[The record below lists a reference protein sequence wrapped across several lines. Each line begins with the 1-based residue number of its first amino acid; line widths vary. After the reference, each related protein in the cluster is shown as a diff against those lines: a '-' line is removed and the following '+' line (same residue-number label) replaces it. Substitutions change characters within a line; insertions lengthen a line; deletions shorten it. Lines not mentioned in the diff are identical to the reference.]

1 MSHRLLVVGLVA
13 VLLNIC
19 LLFCLYVATKELGG
33 RWLGLIVITAAALA
47 VLMWCTAVW
56 IIRPFLRLEKKTR
69 LFLER
74 YAPNSL
80 FEDESIFF
88 TPTSQQMWEYLQKML
103 DSSEVLKLNKR
114 QAQYL
119 ALQNQINPHF
129 LYNTLESIRS
139 EVLVAGVT
147 DLAEMTEA
155 LASFFRYTIS
165 KVENL
170 VSVEE
175 ELQNCET
182 YFKIQ
187 QYRFAERLQLTID
200 YDSAEREEIYNCRL
214 PKLTMQPILENSII
228 HGTECKIGT
237 GHLKIHLERTGE
249 MLFIRISDDG
259 VGMDEQTLARMNG
272 QLQKSA
278 RAVASQ
284 DSPAKGGIALRNVNN
299 RIHLLFGEEYGL
311 CVFSMPGVGT
321 DVEILLPAITSDRNV
336 PNKEALFSLLTQN
349 LPLRYGY
356 VYYHEKLVNDWHDR
370 WRGNNRISVIRNES
384 CLAKDLTVADN
395 IFVLRSGFKKWHIR
409 PYILRDQ
416 LIPFIQEIGVPIRA
430 DAYIDSLTTFQRFVV
445 ELLKAV
451 VAGSRLIVLDNVDA
465 FISESE
471 LAKLQEILLHYAE
484 KGISFLYLSAHF
496 EETLRFCHRT
506 ALMSNGR
513 LLKCFNLKSGVRI
526 SCRCLAWGTM
536 TAGSGHI

>member
-1 MSHRLLVVGLVA
+1 M
-13 VLLNIC
+13 
-19 LLFCLYVATKELGG
+19 
-33 RWLGLIVITAAALA
+33 GLIVITAAALA

-526 SCRCLAWGTM
+526 SCRCLAWGTIS
-536 TAGSGHI
+536 AGSGHI